1 MAVEFPAECAV
12 GSDRRGLALRFVPNS
27 VAATRPRMDWPGFA
41 YSALALTAL
50 LYGLQSLAQAR
61 VDGWFSGSLVLAGTA
76 LACLGLRH
84 FARARH
90 PLLQLASARVRTYA
104 ITSISAGTAFRAA
117 INATPFLLPLLF
129 QLIFG
134 LNALASGMLVL
145 VYFAGNMGIK
155 PLTTPILRRTGF
167 RTVLMVNGV
176 LAGFAI
182 MACALLTPET
192 PRALVIVVLLVAG
205 MTRSMQFTGLNSLAF
220 ADISAEQ
227 RSSAATLASVLE
239 QVAAVLGVASAA
251 IVLNL
256 SQMFWT
262 ESSVSPRDF
271 RIAFLLAGATAT
283 AAALSFRRLHADAGA
298 EISGHGARRA

>member
-1 MAVEFPAECAV
+1 
-12 GSDRRGLALRFVPNS
+12 
-27 VAATRPRMDWPGFA
+27 
-41 YSALALTAL
+41 
-50 LYGLQSLAQAR
+50 
-61 VDGWFSGSLVLAGTA
+61 
-76 LACLGLRH
+76 
-84 FARARH
+84 
-90 PLLQLASARVRTYA
+90 
-104 ITSISAGTAFRAA
+104 
-117 INATPFLLPLLF
+117 
-129 QLIFG
+129 
-134 LNALASGMLVL
+134 
-145 VYFAGNMGIK
+145 
-155 PLTTPILRRTGF
+155 
-167 RTVLMVNGV
+167 LMVNGV